1 MAFKI
6 LGAALSPFVRKTRV
20 YFAEKGIPYDLDPII
35 PFAPPADWKTKSPL
49 GRIPCLEHD
58 GRFLPDSS
66 VICQY
71 VEKLHP
77 TPPLYPSDPWEF
89 GRVLWFEEYID
100 GGFVANAMAPV
111 FFERIV
117 KKLLRQE
124 PDPARIQAA
133 LDKALP
139 EACDYLTKEVGDNE
153 YVVGNRFTIADITVA
168 GAFVNLAHA
177 GVPIDAA
184 RWPKHAAYVERIHAR
199 PSFKPLIEEE
209 RQALPK

>member
-89 GRVLWFEEYID
+89 GRALWFEEYID

-139 EACDYLTKEVGDNE
+139 EACDYLTKELGDNE
-153 YVVGNRFTIADITVA
+153 YVVGNRFTIADIAVA

-184 RWPKHAAYVERIHAR
+184 RWPKLAAYVERIQAR

-209 RQALPK
+209 RAALPK

>member
-20 YFAEKGIPYDLDPII
+20 YFAEKGIPYDLDPVI

-100 GGFVANAMAPV
+100 GGFVANVMAPV

-124 PDPARIQAA
+124 PDLARTQAA

-139 EACDYLTKEVGDNE
+139 EACDYLTKEIGDNE
-153 YVVGNRFTIADITVA
+153 YVVGNRFTIADITIA

-184 RWPKHAAYVERIHAR
+184 RWPKLAAYVERIHAR

-209 RQALPK
+209 RAGLPK

>member
-20 YFAEKGIPYDLDPII
+20 YFAEKGIPYDHDPVI

-89 GRVLWFEEYID
+89 GRALWFEEYID

-124 PDPARIQAA
+124 PDPARVQAA

-139 EACDYLTKEVGDNE
+139 EACDYLSKEIGDNE

-168 GAFVNLAHA
+168 GAFVNLDHA

-184 RWPKHAAYVERIHAR
+184 RWPKLAAYVERIHAR

-209 RQALPK
+209 RAGLPK

>member
-58 GRFLPDSS
+58 GRYLPDSS

-89 GRVLWFEEYID
+89 GRVLWFEEYMD

-124 PDPARIQAA
+124 PDQARIQAA

-139 EACDYLTKEVGDNE
+139 EACDYLTKEIGDNE

-184 RWPKHAAYVERIHAR
+184 RWPKLASYVERIHAR
-199 PSFKPLIEEE
+199 PSFKALIEEE
-209 RQALPK
+209 RAALPK

>member
-20 YFAEKGIPYDLDPII
+20 FFAEKGIPYAYDPVV

-49 GRIPCLEHD
+49 GKIPCLEHD

-71 VEKLHP
+71 VEKLNP
-77 TPPLYPSDPWEF
+77 TPPLYPSDPWEY
-89 GRVLWFEEYID
+89 GRALWFEEYMD

-124 PDPARIQAA
+124 PDQARIQGA

-139 EACDYLTKEVGDNE
+139 EACDYLTKEIGDNE

-184 RWPKHAAYVERIHAR
+184 RWPKLAAYVERINAR

>member
-20 YFAEKGIPYDLDPII
+20 YFAEKGIPYDLDPVI

-77 TPPLYPSDPWEF
+77 TPPLYPNDPWEY
-89 GRVLWFEEYID
+89 GRALWFEEYMD
-100 GGFVANAMAPV
+100 GGFVANAMAPI

-124 PDPARIQAA
+124 PDQARIQAA

-139 EACDYLTKEVGDNE
+139 EACDYLTKEIGDNE

-184 RWPKHAAYVERIHAR
+184 RWPKLAAYVERIHAR

>member
-20 YFAEKGIPYDLDPII
+20 FFAEKGIPYDHDPVI

-89 GRVLWFEEYID
+89 GRTLWFEEYID
-100 GGFVANAMAPV
+100 GGFVANVMAPV

-124 PDPARIQAA
+124 PDPARTQAA
-133 LDKALP
+133 LDKPLP
-139 EACDYLTKEVGDNE
+139 EACDYLTKEIGDNE
-153 YVVGNRFTIADITVA
+153 YIVGNRFTIADITVA

-184 RWPKHAAYVERIHAR
+184 RWPKLAAYVERIHAR

-209 RQALPK
+209 RAALPK

>member
-20 YFAEKGIPYDLDPII
+20 FFAEKGIPYDHDPVI

-89 GRVLWFEEYID
+89 GRALWFEEYVD

-139 EACDYLTKEVGDNE
+139 EACDYLQKEIGDNE
-153 YVVGNRFTIADITVA
+153 YIVGNRFTIADITVA

-184 RWPKHAAYVERIHAR
+184 RWPKLAAYVERIHAR

-209 RQALPK
+209 RAGLPK

>member
-139 EACDYLTKEVGDNE
+139 EACDYLTKEIGDNE

-184 RWPKHAAYVERIHAR
+184 RWPKLAAYVERIHAR